1 MKDGCKRA
9 DVYVNP
15 REVSKAVGNKRCN
28 TIKLK
33 QEKNIDVKICTDE
46 NLEKSHGQCDHGA
59 DGRKVYLYHT
69 VVISKVG
76 RSQLLIVGGTA
87 MF

>member
-1 MKDGCKRA
+1 ME
-9 DVYVNP
+9 N
-15 REVSKAVGNKRCN
+15 
-28 TIKLK
+28 ILK
-33 QEKNIDVKICTDE
+33 VCVQLFNGKCIGGM
-46 NLEKSHGQCDHGA
+46 HGQCDHGA

-87 MF
+87 MHRKEFLRRFVG